1 MRFRSRLIPATIV
14 SLMVL
19 TSVSFGQRQE
29 LSVAYLRAAVNSL
42 PDHQSVMIYATYLP
56 EPGLVQAANRYIRGG
71 SGYSRFSIKD
81 PQSGAEFSSMYC
93 SHDSKAFKD
102 LISVTEPK
110 TFRFYGY
117 KDDVEMFLTGIFVEA
132 VEPYEE
138 PIVEKTPVSLAASR
152 RGHYR
157 ITITDNVTSNRT
169 VLADVTTGRSYVVGG
184 VSISVEP
191 EPTPTTEGSGVIG
204 PQPEREHP
212 SLPTGMNSSEY

>member
-1 MRFRSRLIPATIV
+1 MRARSRLIPITIV

-19 TSVSFGQRQE
+19 SSVSFAQRQE
-29 LSVAYLRAAVNSL
+29 LSVAYLRAAINSL
-42 PDHQSVMIYATYLP
+42 PDRQPVMIYATFLP
-56 EPGLVQAANRYIRGG
+56 DPGLVQAANRYIRGG

-81 PQSGAEFSSMYC
+81 PQSGAEFSLMYC
-93 SHDSKAFKD
+93 SHDSRAFKD
-102 LISVTEPK
+102 LITVNEPK

-117 KDDVEMFLTGIFVEA
+117 KDDVEMFLTGIFVET

-138 PIVEKTPVSLAASR
+138 PIVEKKTASSSASR
-152 RGHYR
+152 TGHIR

-191 EPTPTTEGSGVIG
+191 EPAPTTEGSGVIG
-204 PQPEREHP
+204 SEPARA
-212 SLPTGMNSSEY
+212 TGANSGEY